1 MNKHGHERRCTG
13 GPTAERIAALKG
25 DPRLTEALRGFA
37 ETIASQYRNRWL
49 LNRLLND
56 RGRFLLVLLALDLHY
71 YGDDGQDLPGLTAG
85 RLKTACVSH
94 GVCSAGRAT
103 AMLATMRLFGL
114 LAEGPGRDRRERRLI
129 PTEQLLAIH
138 RERWEQV
145 FSVIAGIRPEGAIGA
160 RHLAREDFLA
170 AFVHELMVCFRSGLR
185 PLDWAPQLSVFAER
199 DGGMPVAL
207 ALLANHLAHG
217 AESSD
222 PPRDGLTIAGI
233 AARYSV
239 SRAHVLGI
247 LRHAE
252 MAGLILRTPDNRI
265 TVTPQMVDRFKDF
278 FAGVVLLQCDAI
290 TKALSSS
297 PPPPSRRA

>member
-1 MNKHGHERRCTG
+1 MNKRGHERRCTG
-13 GPTAERIAALKG
+13 GATEERIAALKN
-25 DPRLTEALRGFA
+25 DPRFTEALRGFA

-71 YGDDGQDLPGLTAG
+71 YGEEGQDLPGLTAG

-114 LAEGPGRDRRERRLI
+114 LSEGPGRDRRERRLI

-138 RERWEQV
+138 RERLVQV
-145 FSVIAGIRPEGAIGA
+145 FTVIAGIMPEGAMGTQN
-160 RHLAREDFLA
+160 LGREDFLA
-170 AFVHELMVCFRSGLR
+170 AFVHALMDCFRSGLR
-185 PLDWAPQLSVFAER
+185 PLDWAPELTVFADR

-207 ALLANHLAHG
+207 ALLANHLAQG
-217 AESSD
+217 AKTNGPSG
-222 PPRDGLTIAGI
+222 DGLTIAGI

-239 SRAHVLGI
+239 SRAHVLSI
-247 LRHAE
+247 LRQAE
-252 MAGLILRTPDNRI
+252 AAGLILRTPDNRI

-290 TKALSSS
+290 TKALASS
-297 PPPPSRRA
+297 PPPRSRRA